1 MKKLSKVMVL
11 LLAGS
16 MLLPGIGASAADEN
30 KAVETASVQWQ
41 KDLDELKQYGIFEGD
56 TNGDFKP
63 QENITRA
70 EMAKAMCKALG
81 LKPDNNSEQ
90 KFSDVDM
97 SHWAYGYINTLVSA
111 GIAGGDGGTFLP
123 DGEAVYG
130 DILKMFAD
138 AMGYALK
145 AETLGGYPDGYAAN
159 AAQLG
164 LTKNIENAL
173 DEPCPRYAA
182 FELFSNALDVPFLIQ
197 TSFDFSGN
205 TAEYAVADGKDGRN
219 YITFRYKITGI
230 KN

>member
-1 MKKLSKVMVL
+1 MKKLSKAMVV

-16 MLLPGIGASAADEN
+16 MLLSGIGASAADEN
-30 KAVETASVQWQ
+30 KAVETVSVQWQ
-41 KDLDELKQYGIFEGD
+41 KDLEELKQYGIFEGD

-81 LKPDNNSEQ
+81 LKPDNNGEQ

-97 SHWAYGYINTLVSA
+97 SHWAYGYINALVSA
-111 GIAGGDGGTFLP
+111 GLADGNGGAFLP
-123 DGEAVYG
+123 DSEAVYG
-130 DILKMFAD
+130 EILKMFSD
-138 AMGYALK
+138 AMGYAPK

-164 LTKNIENAL
+164 LTKNIGNAL
-173 DEPCPRYAA
+173 DKPCPRYIA
-182 FELFSNALDVPFLIQ
+182 FELFSNALDVPFLLQ

-205 TAEYAVADGKDGRN
+205 TAEYAAADGKDGRS